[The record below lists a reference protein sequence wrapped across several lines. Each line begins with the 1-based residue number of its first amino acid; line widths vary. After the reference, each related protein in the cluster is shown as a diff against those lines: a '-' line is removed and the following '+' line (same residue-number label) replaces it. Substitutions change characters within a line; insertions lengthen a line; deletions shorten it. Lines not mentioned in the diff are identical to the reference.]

1 MPNSYVRINLDVPV
15 SYEEANF
22 IREELAQKY
31 QLREVSLIPS
41 KQHLE
46 DDHTNYDNVAFESV
60 DSIIQSQIAELQ
72 DGGSFDR
79 ALLLQIYQNL

>member
-1 MPNSYVRINLDVPV
+1 M
-15 SYEEANF
+15 
-22 IREELAQKY
+22 
-31 QLREVSLIPS
+31 
-41 KQHLE
+41 QHLE